1 VGAPVSAEWILPL
14 AQGFAVAYGL
24 VIGSFLAVCIV
35 RLPEDRSLLTPSSCE
50 RCGRRLSWWENVPLV
65 SYVALRGRCRTC
77 GTAIPPIHPLTE
89 LLGGLLAWLVFR
101 RVFTDPAD
109 LDLAHVG
116 LWVVLFGFVSLLVV
130 AAAVDVRHRII
141 PDETSIYAIP
151 FGILA
156 VAFVEWQGL
165 ASALAPG
172 WRHAVLGVALWG
184 GAFAAFAVV
193 VEWVAGRVALGWGDV
208 KLVAMLAAFLGIWP
222 GTFVVVLWGSLFGAI
237 TGIVVTLALRRRA
250 YLPFG
255 PPLAVAAT
263 LWVLYGEQLLPGL

>member
-1 VGAPVSAEWILPL
+1 MGAPVIVGWILPISQ
-14 AQGFAVAYGL
+14 AFAVLYGL

-35 RLPEDRSLLTPSSCE
+35 RLPEDRSLLTPSACGT
-50 RCGRRLSWWENVPLV
+50 CGRRLTWWENVPLV

-77 GTAIPPIHPLTE
+77 GGPIPAIHPLTE
-89 LLGGLLAWLVFR
+89 LLGGLLAWLLFR

-116 LWVVLFGFVSLLVV
+116 LWAILFTFVSLLVV
-130 AAAVDVRHRII
+130 AAAVDIRHRII

-151 FGILA
+151 FGVAA
-156 VAFVEWQGL
+156 VAFVQWEGL
-165 ASALAPG
+165 EGPLAQG
-172 WRHAVLGVALWG
+172 WRHAVVGVALWG

-193 VEWVAGRVALGWGDV
+193 VEWIAGRVALGWGDV
-208 KLVAMLAAFLGIWP
+208 KLVAMLASFLGVWP

-237 TGIVVTLALRRRA
+237 AGILVTLALRRRA

-255 PPLAVAAT
+255 PPLAGAAT
-263 LWVLYGEQLLPGL
+263 LWVLYGNLLLPGL